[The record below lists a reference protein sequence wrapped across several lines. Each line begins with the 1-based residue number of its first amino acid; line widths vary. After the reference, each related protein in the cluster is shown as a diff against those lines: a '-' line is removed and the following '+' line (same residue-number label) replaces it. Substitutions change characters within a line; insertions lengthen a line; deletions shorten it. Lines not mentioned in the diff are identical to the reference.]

1 MQARQKA
8 ADVRSGQKQTWL
20 HTWIVREKQVKNSKL
35 QIL

>member
-20 HTWIVREKQVKNSKL
+20 HTWIDCRGKAGKVQ
-35 QIL
+35 